1 MEKYLLTLNM
11 IGYGIIAFIFS
22 KKVTSLVD
30 AFNKIDSDRYLY
42 NMFIEK
48 KIEYFESKI
57 NELIQLQTKNESD
70 KSVKKEPR
78 IKRKY
83 TRRIN
88 VQP

>member
-1 MEKYLLTLNM
+1 MEKYILALNI
-11 IGYGIIAFIFS
+11 IGFGILAFIFS
-22 KKVTSLVD
+22 KQITILVNT
-30 AFNKIDSDRYLY
+30 FYKINDDHKLY

-57 NELIQLQTKNESD
+57 NELIQLQTKNKSD